1 MRDQRNVPAA
11 RSHVSEIPMTQGH
24 SRSARRIVVTLPAG
38 ILQDVDWLADLEEMT
53 RGELIVEAVKRFLK
67 PHLAIRQQIKQAA
80 RKKGKTYGPF
90 DTSAEMITSLKAELR
105 KTRKV
110 TKAISE
116 STKDFKTG

>member
-1 MRDQRNVPAA
+1 MK
-11 RSHVSEIPMTQGH
+11 QGQ

-38 ILQDVDWLADLEEMT
+38 ILQDIDWLADLEEMT

-67 PHLAIRQQIKQAA
+67 PHLAIRKQVKQAA
-80 RKKGKTYGPF
+80 RKKGKIYVPL
-90 DTSAEMITSLKAELR
+90 DTAAETIPSLKNELR

-116 STKDFKTG
+116 STKDFKTGRYEEP